1 MTAELADR
9 LDITDTVV
17 RMGWFLDRRD
27 WDGLRGLFTERVYT
41 DYTAL
46 WGGKP
51 QEAGV
56 DDLLSTSAQGSWR
69 RTMDGL
75 EATQH
80 LITNVLVTVSSE
92 SSESPDEARAT
103 ANVLGVHRLAN
114 PHGSPLWT
122 VGGTYD
128 FRLVRTAAGWRIRAI
143 TYDISWVEGNQ
154 QVLFRAAARSAAANE
169 AAAEAA

>member
-1 MTAELADR
+1 MDVRALCDRAE
-9 LDITDTVV
+9 ITDAVV
-17 RMGWFLDRRD
+17 RMGWCLDRRD
-27 WDGLRGLFTERVYT
+27 WDRMRELFTERVYT

-46 WGGKP
+46 WGGAP
-51 QEAGV
+51 QEGSV

-80 LITNVLVTVSSE
+80 LITNVLVDVSG
-92 SSESPDEARAT
+92 DEARAT
-103 ANVLGVHRLAN
+103 ANVLGVHRLPN

-128 FRLVRTAAGWRIRAI
+128 FGLVRTGEGWRIRAI
-143 TYDISWVEGNQ
+143 TQGISWVEGNQ
-154 QVLFRAAARSAAANE
+154 QILFRAAMQAAEPRE
-169 AAAEAA
+169 AA

>member
-1 MTAELADR
+1 MPGMDVRALSDRAE
-9 LDITDTVV
+9 ITDAVV
-17 RMGWFLDRRD
+17 RMGWYLDRRD
-27 WDGLRGLFTERVYT
+27 WDGLRDLCTERVYT

-46 WGGKP
+46 WGGQP
-51 QEAGV
+51 REDPV
-56 DDLLSTSAQGSWR
+56 DELLSTSAQGSWR

-80 LITNVLVTVSSE
+80 LITNVLVDVDGDT
-92 SSESPDEARAT
+92 ARAR

-128 FRLVRTAAGWRIRAI
+128 LGLVRTAAGWRIRAI
-143 TYDISWVEGNQ
+143 TQGLSWVEGNQ
-154 QVLFRAAARSAAANE
+154 QILFRAVAGSSAAA
-169 AAAEAA
+169 

>member
-1 MTAELADR
+1 MTLAALADR
-9 LDITDTVV
+9 QTITDTVV

-27 WDGLRGLFTERVYT
+27 WDGLRDLFTERVYT

-46 WGGKP
+46 WGGEP

-56 DDLLSTSAQGSWR
+56 DQLLSTAAQGSWR

-80 LITNVLVTVSSE
+80 LITNVLVDLAG
-92 SSESPDEARAT
+92 DEARAR
-103 ANVLGVHRLAN
+103 ANVLAVHRLPN

-143 TYDISWVEGNQ
+143 THDLTWVEGNQ
-154 QVLFRAAARSAAANE
+154 QILFRAAAQAA

>member
-1 MTAELADR
+1 MDVRALSDRAE
-9 LDITDTVV
+9 ITDAVV
-17 RMGWFLDRRD
+17 RMGWLLDRRD
-27 WDGLRGLFTERVYT
+27 WAGLRELFTERVYT

-46 WGGKP
+46 WGGTP
-51 QEAGV
+51 QEGAV

-80 LITNVLVTVSSE
+80 LITNVLVEVSG
-92 SSESPDEARAT
+92 DEARAT
-103 ANVLGVHRLAN
+103 ANVLGVHRLPN

-128 FRLVRTAAGWRIRAI
+128 FGLVRTAAGWRIRAI
-143 TYDISWVEGNQ
+143 TQGLSWVEGNQ
-154 QVLFRAAARSAAANE
+154 QVLFRAAMQ
-169 AAAEAA
+169 AAEAA

>member
-1 MTAELADR
+1 MDVRALCDRAE
-9 LDITDTVV
+9 ITDAVV
-17 RMGWFLDRRD
+17 RMGWLLDRRD
-27 WDGLRGLFTERVYT
+27 WDGLRELFTERVYT

-46 WGGKP
+46 WGGTP
-51 QEAGV
+51 QEGAV

-80 LITNVLVTVSSE
+80 LITNVLVEVTG
-92 SSESPDEARAT
+92 DEARAT
-103 ANVLGVHRLAN
+103 ANVLGVHRLPN

-128 FRLVRTAAGWRIRAI
+128 FGLARTVAGWRIRAI
-143 TYDISWVEGNQ
+143 TQGLSWVDGNQ
-154 QVLFRAAARSAAANE
+154 QILFRAAQSAATPRK
-169 AAAEAA
+169 AA

>member
-1 MTAELADR
+1 MLGAAHAARMDMLSDR
-9 LDITDTVV
+9 AAITDTVV
-17 RMGWFLDRRD
+17 RMGWCLDRRD
-27 WDGLRGLFTERVYT
+27 WDGLRGLFTDRVYT

-46 WGGKP
+46 WGGEP
-51 QEAGV
+51 QEGPV
-56 DDLLSTSAQGSWR
+56 DQLLSTSAQGSWR

-80 LITNVLVTVSSE
+80 LITNVLVDVAG
-92 SSESPDEARAT
+92 DEASAT
-103 ANVLGVHRLAN
+103 ANVLGVHRLPT

-143 TYDISWVEGNQ
+143 TQGLSWVEGNQ
-154 QVLFRAAARSAAANE
+154 QILFRAAMQAAQAPE
-169 AAAEAA
+169 AA